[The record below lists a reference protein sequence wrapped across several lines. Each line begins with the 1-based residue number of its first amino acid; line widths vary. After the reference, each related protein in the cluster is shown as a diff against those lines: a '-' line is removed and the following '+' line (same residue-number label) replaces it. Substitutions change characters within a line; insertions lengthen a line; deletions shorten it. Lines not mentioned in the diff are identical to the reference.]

1 VRLLQDQDVDVVYIV
16 TPHSS
21 HYAVAKAALEAG
33 KHVLCEKPM
42 TINAREAS
50 SLLRLAREKACSSSS
65 LPSAGQSIHDP
76 EQPMAMAGCST
87 LEEPAHV
94 YGRRPHW
101 SGPIPLRIAQCS
113 RKAP

>member
-1 VRLLQDQDVDVVYIV
+1 VVYIA

-50 SLLRLAREKACSSSS
+50 SLLRLAREKG
-65 LPSAGQSIHDP
+65 LFLQ
-76 EQPMAMAGCST
+76 QPG
-87 LEEPAHV
+87 V
-94 YGRRPHW
+94 RRPEYPR
-101 SGPIPLRIAQCS
+101 SGTAHGRVFHAGRAGPCVWPQAPLERAYTASDSAVLPEGSLIA
-113 RKAP
+113 R

>member
-1 VRLLQDQDVDVVYIV
+1 VRLLQDQDVDVVYIA

-50 SLLRLAREKACSSSS
+50 SLLRLAREKGLFLMEAVWSRF
-65 LPSAGQSIHDP
+65 LPSFQRAAQIIASGEHGEI
-76 EQPMAMAGCST
+76 
-87 LEEPAHV
+87 
-94 YGRRPHW
+94 RRT
-101 SGPIPLRIAQCS
+101 
-113 RKAP
+113 